1 MVDVGREKGKGQRA
15 SHDDDDDDNDDDV
28 VADDCIVA
36 PVDSVLLLALSR
48 VLVMTMARSNR

>member
-1 MVDVGREKGKGQRA
+1 MVDVGREQGKGQGA
-15 SHDDDDDDNDDDV
+15 SHDDDDNDDDV

-48 VLVMTMARSNR
+48 DLVMTMARSNG